1 MLSIILCRRMLRIG
15 CNEKKYWTK
24 SFMMYS
30 IKSRK
35 QIIYCEGIFSHTSI
49 RNPIYSTFGIRVI

>member
-15 CNEKKYWTK
+15 YNEKKYWTK
-24 SFMMYS
+24 SFMMCS

-35 QIIYCEGIFSHTSI
+35 QIIYYEGIFSHTSI
-49 RNPIYSTFGIRVI
+49 CNPIYSTFGIRVI